1 MTTRSYERYG
11 ARRIGCF
18 TYLLPLPGPQPA
30 MMLMI
35 LGWPQPAVARTLLAD
50 WLRRIYGGVYGL
62 PESDPRLAA
71 MVTNLAPQVLLQQ
84 ATTAGG

>member
-1 MTTRSYERYG
+1 MALWAHCVVGVITVAATTAAPEHCT
-11 ARRIGCF
+11 A
-18 TYLLPLPGPQPA
+18 LL
-30 MMLMI
+30 
-35 LGWPQPAVARTLLAD
+35 VASVRVANAAND
-50 WLRRIYGGVYGL
+50 GQ